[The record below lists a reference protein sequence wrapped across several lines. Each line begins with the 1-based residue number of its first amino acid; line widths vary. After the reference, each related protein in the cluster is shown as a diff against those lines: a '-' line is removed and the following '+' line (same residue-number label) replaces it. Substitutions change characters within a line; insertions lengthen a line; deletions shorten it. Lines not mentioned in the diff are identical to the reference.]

1 MKKYDVLKI
10 VIILQA
16 LGMVALAVVVMW
28 SYFPYMTTREDNN
41 DTQQIP
47 VSGADKDEV
56 IAVIADQEITKQQLV
71 EELLELYGDQGLE
84 QMLIH
89 RAIEM
94 AAKEQGISL
103 SSSELAAALAEAS
116 SGYESEEQYFT
127 AMKDQLGLSQNR
139 VLADIRDHALLL
151 KIASAWANIDEAQID
166 DYLRQHQ
173 AELEPKQRL
182 NLSWILCSTNDDAN
196 MVLMMLKEGASF
208 AELASQFSL
217 DPYSAELGGS
227 LGEIDSDDPFYDS
240 ALLDEAMRLE
250 IGDIV
255 GPIETSEGYAII
267 QLLGREKG
275 KTKNEQQ
282 QREWARTQ
290 LALEQ
295 IGSLSEVKQQL
306 LNEYVTVI
314 RK

>member
-28 SYFPYMTTREDNN
+28 SYFPYMSAREDNN

-47 VSGADKDEV
+47 ASGADKDEV

-71 EELLELYGDQGLE
+71 DELLELYGDQGLE

-89 RAIEM
+89 RAIQM
-94 AAKEQGISL
+94 AAEEQGISL
-103 SSSELAAALAEAS
+103 SSEELSAAIAEAS
-116 SGYESEEQYFT
+116 SGYESEEQYFA
-127 AMKDQLGLSQNR
+127 AMRDQLGLSQNR
-139 VLADIRDHALLL
+139 VIADIRDHALLI
-151 KIASAWANIDEAQID
+151 KIATAWANVDEARID
-166 DYLRQHQ
+166 DYLQQHQ
-173 AELEPKQRL
+173 AELQPKQRL
-182 NLSWILCSTNDDAN
+182 NLSWILCSTNEDAN
-196 MVLMMLKEGASF
+196 MVLSMLKEGAPF
-208 AELASQFSL
+208 AELATQFSL
-217 DPYSAELGGS
+217 DPYSAEQGGS
-227 LGEIDSDDPFYDS
+227 LGEIDSDDPFYDA
-240 ALLDEAMRLE
+240 ALLEEAMQLD

-255 GPIETSEGYAII
+255 GPIEISDGYAII

-275 KTKNEQQ
+275 KAKNDQQ

-306 LNEYVTVI
+306 LNEY
-314 RK
+314 